1 MKSVVLCYN
10 LKGTPK
16 GRKIGMIFGFLGFQV
31 RAVDR
36 AEYLWPVGALTGL
49 EKPEEEP
56 EIYEGEGF
64 PEEMLVIRADTEDML
79 DKAIFLMRKEKVQ
92 VGLKAV
98 VTEANR
104 KWTSLALHDEIQKEH
119 EIMTRQEEER
129 NG

>member
-31 RAVDR
+31 RAVEQ
-36 AEYLWPVGALTGL
+36 AEYLGPVGALTGL
-49 EKPEEEP
+49 EEPEEEP
-56 EIYEGEGF
+56 EPYEGEGF
-64 PEEMLVIRADTEDML
+64 PEEMLVIRADTEDKL

-119 EIMTRQEEER
+119 EIMTRREEER